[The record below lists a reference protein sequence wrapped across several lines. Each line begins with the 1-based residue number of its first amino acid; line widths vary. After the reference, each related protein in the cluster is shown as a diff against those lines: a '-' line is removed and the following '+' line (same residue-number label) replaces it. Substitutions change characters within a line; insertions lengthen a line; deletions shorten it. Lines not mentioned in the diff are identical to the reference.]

1 MRNAFLLFSKNE
13 NDITIITVST
23 LIVVGIIFGVILD
36 SSEVE
41 DITGIISLGL
51 MLTFASMVIGI
62 FATALQKLLQEAI
75 DIKSVNDLIV

>member
-1 MRNAFLLFSKNE
+1 M
-13 NDITIITVST
+13 TVST
-23 LIVVGIIFGVILD
+23 LIVVGIIFGVILG